1 MLMRRV
7 AAREARC
14 REPAVGGFFR
24 MRIPHELRRGL
35 SSVCTVAAL
44 GSALLGCGEPPEAGD
59 VEAKTG
65 EIIGGTVISAATR
78 RAQGL
83 IDLPGCSG
91 SLLTPDW
98 VLTARHC
105 VDFVT
110 VSNNAAQ
117 AVRADGG
124 LDLRR
129 ATQAISV
136 GTTEMALLKLGS
148 GPATWPSVT
157 RSLPQALPSTF
168 AYTNVT
174 CYGKG
179 MSGYASPSGLTSD
192 GLWRQLSKPLA
203 NYNADQNVLYMGATS
218 TGQDIVAFGD
228 SGGPCFQAGQPVATV
243 WGGEL
248 ECTDRSTYER
258 CVATVTKIPFAW
270 FSAVSSRTIYLRE
283 TLNNRAMAAFQ
294 PLTTVNGWVPS
305 SSYKT
310 DHPMVALVNGTV
322 HLRGGLVSGTAAK
335 MFTLPPG
342 YRPAATV
349 YVPTNV
355 FLGGKGRLII
365 EANGDVSVGTEG
377 AFSSAQSYTSLDGVS
392 FQLNTAGHVAMTLQN
407 GWTNT
412 IYGTRA
418 VAAAAFNG
426 VVRFQG
432 AMQTNGSNSAPFVV
446 PSGLRP
452 STRVYV
458 PVDLCNAQKGRLII
472 EPTGTVTVDYE
483 TSFSA
488 AACFTS
494 LEGAFYPMN
503 NSGFSTLTPLNG
515 WVGGGYS
522 TRAPAVR
529 NDNGVVVF
537 QGSIASG
544 TTSQAFTLPERF
556 RPATDVWV
564 DADMCGAKKGRVLI
578 KPTGEVSMQPYG
590 TFSDASCFTSLE
602 SVQFGI

>member
-1 MLMRRV
+1 MAM
-7 AAREARC
+7 
-14 REPAVGGFFR
+14 
-24 MRIPHELRRGL
+24 
-35 SSVCTVAAL
+35 
-44 GSALLGCGEPPEAGD
+44 GSALLGCGEGLEGQPGAD
-59 VEAKTG
+59 VEVTRG
-65 EIIGGTVISAATR
+65 EIIGGSVISAATR

-91 SLLTPDW
+91 SLLTADW

-110 VSNNAAQ
+110 PNNNTAQ

-136 GTTEMALLKLGS
+136 GTTEMALLKLGT

-157 RSLPQALPSTF
+157 RSLPQAQPSTF

-258 CVATVTKIPFAW
+258 CVQTVTKIPFAW

-283 TLNNRAMAAFQ
+283 TLNNRPMAAWQ
-294 PLTTVNGWVPS
+294 PLAPVNGWTPTQ
-305 SSYKT
+305 YKT
-310 DHPMVALVNGTV
+310 DHPMVALVAGTV
-322 HLRGGLVSGTAAK
+322 HLRGGLANGTASK
-335 MFTLPPG
+335 LFTLPPG
-342 YRPAATV
+342 FRPSAAV

-355 FLGGKGRLII
+355 MGGAKGRLVID
-365 EANGDVSVGTEG
+365 ANGDVTVGTEG
-377 AFSSAQSYTSLDGVS
+377 AFSAAQSYTSLDGVS
-392 FQLNTAGHVAMTLQN
+392 FQLSTAGHVAMTLQN

-432 AMQTNGSNSAPFVV
+432 AMQTNGGNTVPFVV
-446 PSGLRP
+446 PVGLRP
-452 STRVYV
+452 ATRVYV
-458 PVDLCNAQKGRLII
+458 PVDLCNAKKGRLII
-472 EPTGTVTVDYE
+472 EPTGSVLVDYE
-483 TSFSA
+483 TAFSD

-503 NSGFSTLTPLNG
+503 NNSFTTLTPLNG
-515 WVGGGYS
+515 WVGGGFS

-529 NDNGVVVF
+529 NDNGIVVF
-537 QGSIASG
+537 EGSIASG
-544 TTSQAFTLPERF
+544 TAAQAFTLPERF

-578 KPTGEVSMQPYG
+578 KPTGELTIQPYG
-590 TFSDASCFTSLE
+590 AFSDATCFTSLE

>member
-1 MLMRRV
+1 MQ
-7 AAREARC
+7 
-14 REPAVGGFFR
+14 
-24 MRIPHELRRGL
+24 IPHEWSRRL
-35 SSVCTVAAL
+35 SSACAVAVL
-44 GSALLGCGEPPEAGD
+44 GGALLGCGEGLDPPGAD
-59 VEAKTG
+59 VEATRG
-65 EIIGGTVISAATR
+65 EIIGGSVISAATR

-83 IDLPGCSG
+83 VDIPGCSG

-110 VSNNAAQ
+110 VSNNTAQ
-117 AVRADGG
+117 AMRADGG

-136 GTTEMALLKLGS
+136 GTTEMALLKLGT
-148 GPATWPSVT
+148 GPSTWPSVT
-157 RSLPQALPSTF
+157 RTFSPATPQAL

-174 CYGKG
+174 CYGRG
-179 MSGYASPSGLTSD
+179 LSAYASPSGLTGD

-203 NYNADQNVLYMGATS
+203 NYVESSNRLFMGATS

-228 SGGPCFQAGQPVATV
+228 SGGPCYQNGQPVALV

-248 ECTDRSTYER
+248 ECTDRSSYER
-258 CVATVTKIPFAW
+258 CQQTVTKIPFAW
-270 FSAVSSRTIYLRE
+270 FGAVTSRTTYLRE
-283 TLNNRAMAAFQ
+283 TLNNRPTAAWQ
-294 PLTTVNGWVPS
+294 PLTPVNGWTLT
-305 SSYKT
+305 SYYT

-322 HLRGGLVSGTAAK
+322 HLRGGLMNGTAAK
-335 MFTLPPG
+335 LFTLPPG
-342 YRPAATV
+342 YRPSAVV

-355 FLGGKGRLII
+355 FGGGKGRLVI
-365 EANGDVSVGTEG
+365 EANGDVSIGTEG
-377 AFSSAQSYTSLDGVS
+377 AFSYAQSYTSLDGVS
-392 FQLNTAGHVAMTLQN
+392 FQLATAGHVAMTLQN

-418 VAAAAFNG
+418 VAAGAFNG

-432 AMQTNGSNSAPFVV
+432 AMQTNGTSTAPFVV
-446 PSGLRP
+446 PAGLRP
-452 STRVYV
+452 ATRVYV

-472 EPTGTVTVDYE
+472 EPSGSVAVDWE

-503 NSGFSTLTPLNG
+503 NGGFTTLTPLNG
-515 WVGGGYS
+515 WVGAGYS

-544 TTSQAFTLPERF
+544 TAAQAFLLPERF

-578 KPTGEVSMQPYG
+578 KPTGELTIQPYG
-590 TFSDASCFTSLE
+590 AFTDATCFTSLE

>member
-1 MLMRRV
+1 MHLPHRLNRSSSFWSSACVV
-7 AAREARC
+7 A
-14 REPAVGGFFR
+14 
-24 MRIPHELRRGL
+24 
-35 SSVCTVAAL
+35 TL
-44 GSALLGCGEPPEAGD
+44 GSALLGCGEAPGPGD
-59 VEAKTG
+59 VEATRG
-65 EIIGGTVISAATR
+65 EIIGGSVISAATR
-78 RAQGL
+78 RAEGL
-83 IDLPGCSG
+83 IDLNGCSG
-91 SLLTPDW
+91 SLVKPDW

-105 VDFVT
+105 IDFVT
-110 VSNNAAQ
+110 PSNNWAQ

-136 GTTEMALLKLGS
+136 GTTEMGLLKLGT
-148 GPATWPSVT
+148 GPSTWPNVT
-157 RSLPQALPSTF
+157 RSLPQAQPSTF

-270 FSAVSSRTIYLRE
+270 FSAVSSRTTYLRE
-283 TLNNRAMAAFQ
+283 TLNNRPMAAWQ
-294 PLTTVNGWVPS
+294 PLTTVNGWTPTQ
-305 SSYKT
+305 YKT
-310 DHPMVALVNGTV
+310 DHPMVALVAGTV
-322 HLRGGLVSGTAAK
+322 HLRGGLANGTASK
-335 MFTLPPG
+335 LFTLPPG
-342 YRPAATV
+342 FRPSATV

-355 FLGGKGRLII
+355 FMGGKGRLVI
-365 EANGDVSVGTEG
+365 EANGDVTVGTEG
-377 AFSSAQSYTSLDGVS
+377 AFSEAQSYTSLDGVS
-392 FQLNTAGHVAMTLQN
+392 FQLSTGGHVAMTLQN

-432 AMQTNGSNSAPFVV
+432 AMQTNGSNTSPFVV
-446 PSGLRP
+446 PTGLRP
-452 STRVYV
+452 ATRVYV

-472 EPTGTVTVDYE
+472 EPTGSVLVDWE

-503 NSGFSTLTPLNG
+503 NSSFTTLTPLNG

-529 NDNGVVVF
+529 NDNGIVVF
-537 QGSIASG
+537 EGSIASG
-544 TTSQAFTLPERF
+544 TAAQAFTLPERF

-578 KPTGEVSMQPYG
+578 KPTGELSIYPKG
-590 TFSDASCFTSLE
+590 AFSDATCFTSLE
-602 SVQFGI
+602 SVQFGL